1 MEQETIASDPK
12 LPAAGKSRSS
22 AIDSWMSEPGT
33 GVHEIEYTHQT
44 EEGFTSAVLKF
55 LDQTVDKKSFDPRSA
70 ILFCLIFVVLFVLY
84 PVQTV
89 CWTAGGMA
97 LLGLLLLAS
106 GLFANYPIITSQ
118 EGITWSPLH
127 ALSLRG
133 RFTRPWS
140 EIRAIEFAHGRHIS
154 NTPDCI
160 YIAYK
165 DGCDV
170 QLRLA
175 GFTKKNLELLLLMI
189 RNRCPDARWLPEDE
203 RVRINVA
210 LSAAPTSQISFTG
223 LWLDEIGSRLG
234 STAFVPLDPGTVL
247 QDGRVKVVGQI
258 ALGGLSAIYLAQTDD
273 KKTCVLKES
282 VVPFSCEDEAR
293 RVALDLFKREAQ
305 LLARIDHPRIAR
317 IYDFFIEDD
326 HHFLLMEF
334 LEGRNLRQYV
344 QEHGPQKESM
354 SVIWAKQIA
363 DIVAYL
369 HEMQPPILHRD
380 LTPDNLIVEDD
391 GAISLID
398 FGAANQF
405 LSTATGTIIGKTSYM
420 SLEQFRGKSSPPCDI
435 FSYGCTLQYLLL
447 GIDPEPFSY
456 SSTATGR
463 GDWNT
468 LQELIRECKHEDPK
482 ARPTARAIADR
493 LDVILRERGART
505 SGA

>member
-1 MEQETIASDPK
+1 MESKAIISEPQ
-12 LPAAGKSRSS
+12 LPASRKNRNSVV
-22 AIDSWMSEPGT
+22 DSWMNEPGS

-44 EEGFTSAVLKF
+44 EDGFMPGLMKF
-55 LDQTVDKKSFDPRSA
+55 LNSIEETKKFDGFSA
-70 ILFCLIFVVLFVLY
+70 IAYSFGYLCLLVLY
-84 PVQTV
+84 PFPVV
-89 CWTAGGMA
+89 CISAGLMA
-97 LLGLLLLAS
+97 LLGLTLVS
-106 GLFANYPIITSQ
+106 SSLFSNYPIVTSP

-127 ALSLRG
+127 ALSLNG
-133 RFTRPWS
+133 KFSRPWQD
-140 EIRAIEFAHGRHIS
+140 IKAIEFAQGRQIS

-160 YIAYK
+160 YIVYK
-165 DGCDV
+165 DGCEV

-210 LSAAPTSQISFTG
+210 LAAGPTNQISFTG

-234 STAFVPLDPGTVL
+234 STAFVPLDPGTLL
-247 QDGRVKVVGQI
+247 QDGRIRVVGQI
-258 ALGGLSAIYLAQTDD
+258 ALGGLSAIYLVKTDD
-273 KKTCVLKES
+273 KRTCVLKES
-282 VVPFSCEDEAR
+282 VVPFSAEDEAR
-293 RVALDLFKREAQ
+293 KVALDLFKREAQ
-305 LLARIDHPRIAR
+305 LLARIDHPRIAK
-317 IYDFFIEDD
+317 IYDFFVEDD

-354 SVIWAKQIA
+354 SLVWAKQIA
-363 DIVAYL
+363 EILTYL

-380 LTPDNLIVEDD
+380 LTPDNLIVEAD

-420 SLEQFRGKSSPPCDI
+420 SMEQFRGKSSPPCDI
-435 FSYGCTLQYLLL
+435 YSYGCTLQFLLL

-456 SSTATGR
+456 SSTATGKN
-463 GDWNT
+463 DWKT

-482 ARPTARAIADR
+482 ARPTARMIAER
-493 LDVILRERGART
+493 LEGIVAERTART
-505 SGA
+505 AEA

>member
-1 MEQETIASDPK
+1 MEPK
-12 LPAAGKSRSS
+12 LPIKTESRNS
-22 AIDSWMSEPGT
+22 AIDSWLSDPGT
-33 GVHEIEYTHQT
+33 GIHEIEYTHQT
-44 EEGFTSAVLKF
+44 EEGFLSKLLKF
-55 LDQTVDKKSFDPRSA
+55 LDKTVDKKSFDPRSA
-70 ILFCLIFVVLFVLY
+70 ILFCFAFVVLFVLY

-89 CWTAGGMA
+89 CWSAGILA
-97 LLGLLLLAS
+97 LLGLLMLSS
-106 GLFANYPIITSQ
+106 GVFSNYPIITSP

-127 ALSLRG
+127 ALSLN
-133 RFTRPWS
+133 FKFSRPWS
-140 EIRAIEFAHGRHIS
+140 DIKAIEFTYGRQIS
-154 NTPDCI
+154 NTPDCLC
-160 YIAYK
+160 IAYK

-203 RVRINVA
+203 RVRMNVA
-210 LSAAPTSQISFTG
+210 LSSAPASQMSFTG

-247 QDGRVKVVGQI
+247 QDGRLKVVGQI

-273 KKTCVLKES
+273 NRICVLKES
-282 VVPFSCEDEAR
+282 VVPFSSEDEAR
-293 RVALDLFKREAQ
+293 KVALDLFKREAQ
-305 LLARIDHPRIAR
+305 LLARIDHPRIAK

-344 QEHGPQKESM
+344 QENGPQKENM
-354 SVIWAKQIA
+354 SLVWAKQIA
-363 DIVAYL
+363 EILAYL

-405 LSTATGTIIGKTSYM
+405 LGTATGTIIGKTSYM

-435 FSYGCTLQYLLL
+435 YSYGCTLQFLLL
-447 GIDPEPFSY
+447 GIDPEPFSH

-463 GDWNT
+463 HDWKT
-468 LQELIRECKHEDPK
+468 LQELIRECKHEEPT
-482 ARPTARAIADR
+482 ARPSARAIAER
-493 LDVILRERGART
+493 LDLLIKERAPRT
-505 SGA
+505 AQS

>member
-1 MEQETIASDPK
+1 MELSTITSEPK
-12 LPAAGKSRSS
+12 LPATGKSRSS
-22 AIDSWMSEPGT
+22 AIDSWASEAGT
-33 GVHEIEYTHQT
+33 DVHEIEYTHQT
-44 EEGFTSAVLKF
+44 EEGFLAAFLKF
-55 LDQTVDKKSFDPRSA
+55 LDQISDKKSFDPRSTI
-70 ILFCLIFVVLFVLY
+70 ILCLGLICVFVLY

-89 CWTAGGMA
+89 CWTAGVMA
-97 LLGLLLLAS
+97 LVGLLLLAS
-106 GLFANYPIITSQ
+106 GLFSNYPIITSQ

-127 ALSLRG
+127 ALSLNG
-133 RFTRPWS
+133 RFTRKWS
-140 EIRAIEFAHGRHIS
+140 EIKAIEFTYGRQIS
-154 NTPDCI
+154 NTPDSIC
-160 YIAYK
+160 IAYK

-189 RNRCPDARWLPEDE
+189 RNRCPNARWLPEDE
-203 RVRINVA
+203 RVRMNVA
-210 LSAAPTSQISFTG
+210 LSATPTSQISFTG

-234 STAFVPLDPGTVL
+234 STAFVPLDPGTEL
-247 QDGRVKVVGQI
+247 QDGRIKVVGQI
-258 ALGGLSAIYLAQTDD
+258 ALGGLSAIYLAQTND

-282 VVPFSCEDEAR
+282 VVPFSSEDAAR
-293 RVALDLFKREAQ
+293 KVALDLFKREAQ

-344 QEHGPQKESM
+344 QEHGPQKETISI
-354 SVIWAKQIA
+354 IWAKQIA
-363 DIVAYL
+363 DILTYL
-369 HEMQPPILHRD
+369 HEMEPPILHRD
-380 LTPDNLIVEDD
+380 LTPDNLIVEED

-435 FSYGCTLQYLLL
+435 YSYGCTLQYLLL

-456 SSTATGR
+456 SATATGR
-463 GDWNT
+463 NDWKT
-468 LQELIRECKHEDPK
+468 LQELIRECKNEDPK
-482 ARPTARAIADR
+482 ARPTARVIAER
-493 LDVILRERGART
+493 LEVIMRERAPKV
-505 SGA
+505 AEA